1 MSPCPV
7 CGTQVDTKNH
17 KDCSNCGFPVIPPSI
32 SYAFWQKI
40 PSGSSESLQ
49 QDLLVWANKLYEEYS
64 QLKQQS
70 AKSNQDFNRH
80 HSSLTDDDVFNQLA
94 DNSQKQDEDEIQR
107 SQSQIKELENQLS
120 LVQSQ
125 SKGLLEEFSK
135 LESDLRELNVAIEPK
150 SQHIFSK
157 FTHNLS
163 KRISELQREHI
174 QPNSTPTTAHR
185 QSSSGNELQSQSQI
199 EKLEQ
204 TILLIPSQ
212 VANLIEG
219 KISTQPALQN
229 DSLVESQLQQ
239 INDNL
244 ARLFTEI
251 KEIKTNINSNSNTS
265 PPERMTDY
273 EVNQNYQ
280 IQPEDISQQPSENE
294 PDAFSEIPWLR
305 SYNQDPES
313 LSQYATEVSVTEE
326 NINQRR
332 LGTNQPVILENSRRG
347 KGNYWI
353 LSKSNTEFYLV
364 PKAYLKINQYNIA
377 TVQTLFECIKEQEGN
392 YNSKFILLQPAI
404 VSPVEQ
410 EKWQLI
416 KLGVLQF

>member
-32 SYAFWQKI
+32 SYSLWEKMA
-40 PSGSSESLQ
+40 SGKSESLQ
-49 QDLLVWANKLYEEYS
+49 HELLVWANKLYKEYS

-80 HSSLTDDDVFNQLA
+80 HSSLTDDVFNQVA

-107 SQSQIKELENQLS
+107 LQSQIKELEKQLS

-125 SKGLLEEFSK
+125 SKRLLEEFSK
-135 LESDLRELNVAIEPK
+135 LESDLRELNVSIVPN
-150 SQHIFSK
+150 SQHIFSA
-157 FTHNLS
+157 FTNNLS
-163 KRISELQREHI
+163 KRISELQKQHI
-174 QPNSTPTTAHR
+174 QPNLTPTAAHR
-185 QSSSGNELQSQSQI
+185 QPSSRNELQSQSQI

-212 VANLIEG
+212 VANLIER
-219 KISTQPALQN
+219 KISTQPVLEN
-229 DSLVESQLQQ
+229 NNLVESQLQQ

-244 ARLFTEI
+244 AILFTEI
-251 KEIKTNINSNSNTS
+251 KEIKTNLNTNSNT
-265 PPERMTDY
+265 PPAERMTGY

-280 IQPEDISQQPSENE
+280 IQPEDIPQQASENE
-294 PDAFSEIPWLR
+294 PDAFSDIPWLIT
-305 SYNQDPES
+305 YNQDPES
-313 LSQYATEVSVTEE
+313 LSQHATEVSVTEE

-353 LSKSNTEFYLV
+353 LPKSNTEFYLV

-377 TVQTLFECIKEQEGN
+377 TVQTLFECIKEQGDN

-404 VSPVEQ
+404 VSPIEP
-410 EKWQLI
+410 EKWQLT
-416 KLGVLQF
+416 KLGVLKF

>member
-17 KDCSNCGFPVIPPSI
+17 KDCSNCGFPVILSSI
-32 SYAFWQKI
+32 SYTSWQKI
-40 PSGSSESLQ
+40 ASGESELLPQ
-49 QDLLVWANKLYEEYS
+49 ELLVWGNKLYKEYL

-70 AKSNQDFNRH
+70 GKSNQGFNRH
-80 HSSLTDDDVFNQLA
+80 HSSLPDDDVINQLA

-125 SKGLLEEFSK
+125 SKQLLQEFSK

-150 SQHIFSK
+150 SQHLFSK

-174 QPNSTPTTAHR
+174 QPNLTPTTAHR

-219 KISTQPALQN
+219 KISTQPAFQN
-229 DSLVESQLQQ
+229 HDLVESQLEQ

-244 ARLFTEI
+244 TRLFTEI
-251 KEIKTNINSNSNTS
+251 KEIKTNINSNSNTP
-265 PPERMTDY
+265 PPERMTGY
-273 EVNQNYQ
+273 KVNQNYE
-280 IQPEDISQQPSENE
+280 IQLQDIPQQTPENE
-294 PDAFSEIPWLR
+294 PDAFSDIPWLKT
-305 SYNQDPES
+305 YNQDPES
-313 LSQYATEVSVTEE
+313 LSKHTTEVSVTEE

-332 LGTNQPVILENSRRG
+332 LGTNQPVILEKSRRG

-353 LSKSNTEFYLV
+353 LPKSNTEFYLV
-364 PKAYLKINQYNIA
+364 PKGYLKINQYNIA
-377 TVQTLFECIKEQEGN
+377 TVQTLFECIQEQEGN

-410 EKWQLI
+410 EKWQLT
-416 KLGVLQF
+416 KLGVLKF

>member
-17 KDCSNCGFPVIPPSI
+17 KDCSNCGFPVILPSI
-32 SYAFWQKI
+32 SYTSWEKI
-40 PSGSSESLQ
+40 ASGRSELLPQ
-49 QDLLVWANKLYEEYS
+49 ELLVWANKLYKEYS

-70 AKSNQDFNRH
+70 GKSNQDFNRH
-80 HSSLTDDDVFNQLA
+80 HSSLPPDDVINQLA

-125 SKGLLEEFSK
+125 FKGLLEEFRK
-135 LESDLRELNVAIEPK
+135 VESELRQFNPSIVPS
-150 SQHIFSK
+150 SQYKFSG
-157 FTHNLS
+157 FTNNLS
-163 KRISELQREHI
+163 KRISELQKQYI
-174 QPNSTPTTAHR
+174 QPSSTANLAHT

-204 TILLIPSQ
+204 TIMSIPSQ

-219 KISTQPALQN
+219 KICTQPAFPN
-229 DSLVESQLQQ
+229 NNLVESQLQQ
-239 INDNL
+239 INHNL
-244 ARLFTEI
+244 ATLFTEI
-251 KEIKTNINSNSNTS
+251 KEIKTNLNSNHQGNSSNSNT
-265 PPERMTDY
+265 PTPERSTGY
-273 EVNQNYQ
+273 EVKQNYE
-280 IQPEDISQQPSENE
+280 IVPENE
-294 PDAFSEIPWLR
+294 PDAFSDSPWVK

-353 LSKSNTEFYLV
+353 LPKSNTEFYLV

-392 YNSKFILLQPAI
+392 YNSKFILLQPAT

-416 KLGVLQF
+416 KLGILKF